1 MLRLHKE
8 CPSQLSLPM
17 PPGIPPSTPFEHNY
31 ADCVGQQCLVIDCPD
46 RVKYSKP
53 LKVRRKQN
61 RTVSLAA
68 SGTTSLDWVPD
79 KLSSDGGANSSPRW
93 QPILHPKPTWPS
105 PQIRLG
111 TCVSNC
117 GDFSP
122 RVSFG
127 CLVSCVCLHWPLLK
141 IWWSRVLG
149 GAFLCKDPGAEGVSV
164 WVDEI

>member
-1 MLRLHKE
+1 LLRLHKE

-79 KLSSDGGANSSPRW
+79 KLSSDGGQIHLHVGNRFYIQN
-93 QPILHPKPTWPS
+93 QPGPHH
-105 PQIRLG
+105 RLDWAP
-111 TCVSNC
+111 VSATVVT
-117 GDFSP
+117 SA
-122 RVSFG
+122 
-127 CLVSCVCLHWPLLK
+127 L
-141 IWWSRVLG
+141 
-149 GAFLCKDPGAEGVSV
+149 E
-164 WVDEI
+164 